1 MARLGS
7 PSWLSLGG
15 ISLDYDNTSTGVF
28 NFSPLSFLQ
37 ISYTVVG
44 YSGDDALC
52 IRFNGDSS
60 SIYSYHCMT
69 LDLSTSYIGGL
80 SYSEVSASAGSY
92 IRVCALTGTA
102 QQTGTIYLS
111 CMPEVGSNLMTTI
124 NTTYVGS
131 SGQRL
136 AEIAGAGN
144 YSSYDQISSIEL
156 FTLNGYNLLA
166 GSAVSVFGS
175 QIG

>member
-15 ISLDYDNTSTGVF
+15 ITLSSDAPSTGGF
-28 NFSPLSFLQ
+28 DFTPLSFLQ
-37 ISYTVVG
+37 INYTVVG
-44 YSGDDALC
+44 YSVDDALC

-80 SYSEVSASAGSY
+80 SYFEVSASAGSY

-111 CMPEVGSNLMTTI
+111 CMPKKGAITANL
-124 NTTYVGS
+124 
-131 SGQRL
+131 
-136 AEIAGAGN
+136 
-144 YSSYDQISSIEL
+144 
-156 FTLNGYNLLA
+156 
-166 GSAVSVFGS
+166 
-175 QIG
+175 